1 MRIRTKVDEVCEFL
15 ERQPGMRAPIDKA
28 AASAKISRPELE
40 GVAKTLAQAGILEL
54 EYPVNMISD
63 VVLALKKPQRQKRE
77 QGAKGKLMDSYSL
90 SAQDVDAKV
99 SILDVDSESRP
110 IYELDKPDIGPYTQA
125 YLRCV
130 SEELARTVP
139 VAVEEMVDP
148 RKGEALGAKFRLAA
162 EERLKEVPGLTDREL
177 KALSGLLLHNMYGLG
192 DIELLMSDDMLE
204 EIAVN
209 NSQVPLSVYHRKY
222 GWLKSN
228 LMLDSEDEI
237 YNYSAQIGR
246 RSGRNITMLTPLMDA
261 HLPSGD
267 RVNATLFPLTTE
279 GNTITIRRFARDPW
293 TIVDFIKLG
302 TLTSEIAA
310 FIWTCVQYE
319 MNIIV
324 VGGTAS
330 GKTSL
335 LNTLCA
341 LIPPSNRTITIED
354 TRELNFPSYMKW
366 NWVGM
371 LTRNPNPEGKGEIDM
386 LDLMVSALRMRPD
399 RIIVGEIRKKREAEV
414 LFEAMHTGHAVYSTI
429 HADTGAQMLRRLQN
443 LPFDMPSSE
452 LSSLN
457 LLLVQYR
464 DRRKGIRRT
473 YEVSEV
479 VYSAD
484 MLALNNIYKWKPRN
498 DEFVKTREPLR
509 IIEELNLHTGMS
521 PEETARDIAE
531 KKTILEWMVKR
542 DLRSIE
548 QVGQIMNVYY
558 KRPKDVLDAA
568 KKNLPLGKLV

>member
-15 ERQPGMRAPIDKA
+15 ERQPGMRAPLEKV
-28 AASAKISRPELE
+28 AASAKLGREQLE
-40 GVAKTLAQAGILEL
+40 TIAKEMAPSGVLEV
-54 EYPVNMISD
+54 EYPVNMLSGA
-63 VVLALKKPQRQKRE
+63 VLILKQVPKVHGE
-77 QGAKGKLMDSYSL
+77 EEAKGKMMEEYELKAHDL
-90 SAQDVDAKV
+90 KAKG
-99 SILDVDSESRP
+99 SILDVDAESRP
-110 IYELDKPDIGPYTQA
+110 LYQVEKPDVGPYTRK
-125 YLRCV
+125 YLEQI
-130 SEELARTVP
+130 SEEMARSVP
-139 VAVEEMVDP
+139 IAVEEMVDP
-148 RKGEALGAKFRLAA
+148 RKGEILGMRFRQAA
-162 EERLKEVPGLTDREL
+162 ENRLQGLPGLEEWEL
-177 KALSGLLLHNMYGLG
+177 KALSGLLLHTMYGLG
-192 DIELLMSDDMLE
+192 DIELLMSDDFLE
-204 EIAVN
+204 EIAIN
-209 NSQVPLSVYHRKY
+209 NSLVPISVYHRKY
-222 GWLKSN
+222 GWLKTN
-228 LMLDSEDEI
+228 LILDSEDEI

-246 RSGRNITMLTPLMDA
+246 RSGRNITLLTPLMDA
-261 HLPSGD
+261 HLSSGD
-267 RVNATLFPLTTE
+267 RVNATLFPLSTE

-293 TIVDFIKLG
+293 TIVDFIKNG

-310 FIWTCVQYE
+310 FIWMCVQYE
-319 MNIIV
+319 MNVMI

-366 NWVGM
+366 NWVGL
-371 LTRNPNPEGKGEIDM
+371 LTRNPNPEGRGEVDM

-443 LPFDMPSSE
+443 LPFDMPASE

-473 YEVSEV
+473 YEVTEV
-479 VYSAD
+479 VYSSD
-484 MLALNNIYKWKPRN
+484 MLSLNSIYKWKPRT
-498 DEFVKTREPLR
+498 DEFAKVREPLR
-509 IIEELNLHTGMS
+509 IIEEMNLHTGMS
-521 PEETARDIAE
+521 PEEITKDIAD
-531 KKTILEWMVKR
+531 KRTILDWMVKR

-558 KRPKDVLDAA
+558 KRPKDVLEAA
-568 KKNLPLGKLV
+568 KKNAPLGKRL

>member
-15 ERQPGMRAPIDKA
+15 ERQPGMKAPLEKVAAGARLKA
-28 AASAKISRPELE
+28 AEIEAIAKEL
-40 GVAKTLAQAGILEL
+40 GPAKLLEL
-54 EYPVNMISD
+54 EYPVNMLSAA
-63 VVLALKKPQRQKRE
+63 VLVLKAVRKERRE
-77 QGAKGKLMDSYSL
+77 ERMKGKVMDAYSL
-90 SAQDVDAKV
+90 STHDVDAKV

-110 IYELDKPDIGPYTQA
+110 IYEIEKPDVGPYTQA
-125 YLRCV
+125 YLGCV

-139 VAVEEMVDP
+139 VAVEEMVDS
-148 RKGEALGAKFRLAA
+148 RKGEELAAKFRKAA
-162 EERLKEVPGLTDREL
+162 EERLSELPGLTDNEL
-177 KALSGLLLHNMYGLG
+177 KQLSGLLLQNMYGLG

-222 GWLKSN
+222 GWLKTN
-228 LMLDSEDEI
+228 IMLESEDEI

-293 TIVDFIKLG
+293 TIIDFIKLG
-302 TLTSEIAA
+302 TLTSEMAA

-479 VYSAD
+479 VYTSD
-484 MLALNNIYKWKPRN
+484 MLALNTIYKWKPRN
-498 DEFVKTREPLR
+498 DEFNKVREPLR
-509 IIEELNLHTGMS
+509 IMEELNLHTGMS
-521 PEETARDIAE
+521 PEET
-531 KKTILEWMVKR
+531 
-542 DLRSIE
+542 
-548 QVGQIMNVYY
+548 
-558 KRPKDVLDAA
+558 
-568 KKNLPLGKLV
+568 